1 MKGLLDRL
9 ARLHTVYSVV
19 PILKMDLRP
28 NISGELANRLRD
40 MIFDGDLADGTRINE
55 VQLAA
60 QLGVSRTPLREGL
73 AMLVAEKALDSV
85 PRRGF
90 FVRTLSRAE
99 FEDIHPIRAL
109 LDPEALGLSGIPSP
123 DGLEK
128 LEQLNRKIRATK
140 NQKRRVSLD
149 EQWHFQLISNC
160 QNQVLLDLIDLFMRR
175 FRRYSLAFLRD
186 QNVIKTV
193 EIEHQE
199 ILRALRRGDMNSAC
213 EWLRKNLTSD
223 TNPVLQWL
231 GTRKQ

>member
-1 MKGLLDRL
+1 MKGLLDRP
-9 ARLHTVYSVV
+9 ARLHTVYSMV

-55 VQLAA
+55 VHLAT
-60 QLGVSRTPLREGL
+60 QLGVSRTPLREAL
-73 AMLVAEKALDSV
+73 AMLAAEKALDSV

-90 FVRTLSRAE
+90 FVRKLSRAE
-99 FEDIHPIRAL
+99 FEDIYPIRAL
-109 LDPEALGLSGIPSP
+109 LDPEALGLSGIPSRE
-123 DGLEK
+123 GFEK
-128 LEQLNRKIRATK
+128 LERLNRKIRATK
-140 NQKRRVSLD
+140 NHKARVSLD
-149 EQWHFQLISNC
+149 EQWHIQLISNC

-186 QNVIKTV
+186 QKLIKTV

-199 ILRALRRGDMNSAC
+199 ILRALRRGDIDSAC

-231 GTRKQ
+231 STRKQ